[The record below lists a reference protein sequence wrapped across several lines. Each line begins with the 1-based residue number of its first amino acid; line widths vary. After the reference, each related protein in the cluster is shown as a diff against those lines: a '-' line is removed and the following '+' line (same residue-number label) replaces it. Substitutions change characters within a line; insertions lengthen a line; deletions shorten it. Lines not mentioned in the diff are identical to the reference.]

1 MHKSSRN
8 KLVSKV
14 IVGSML
20 VSLALPYNVFAANS
34 LKDVSP
40 SNFNLS
46 PAQKSALKQ
55 LDFKRPVISPEL
67 DLKSSASVPVIIEFK
82 QAPAQVEILKQSS
95 KGVNISPNEALEEA
109 EDDHATFKSYVQ
121 QLVEKKAAEQG
132 PTTFEAEEVAITREY
147 HHAFN
152 GVAMTLPGK
161 DIESLLR
168 SGVVKTIYKDNVVQ
182 LDPKE
187 MELLTGAEAAQQSDA
202 PSTDNSIPLDGIN
215 DLHAQG
221 IKGQG
226 IKVGVLDTGIDYN
239 HPDLTHAYK
248 GYRAQEG
255 VDPKTIDPSS
265 VKGWDAIDNDADPME
280 TTYKDW
286 QASGETEDQ
295 GGGTYY
301 TSHGT
306 HVSGTI
312 VGRAENTATDAP
324 TLGVAPEA
332 DLYVYRVLGPYG
344 SGTESQIM
352 AGIDKAVQDGMD
364 VINLSL
370 GVMVND
376 PLMAEAVSIN
386 NATLLG
392 VVCAVAAGNAGP
404 DEKTVTSPGTS
415 PLGITVGAS
424 DFAIALKTMTGSVS
438 DASGSISLDEMH
450 VIAYNYS
457 SMEGLLNT
465 EQPFEIVD
473 VGLAD
478 TADFEGKDLTGKVA
492 FIQRGTLSLQIKV
505 ENAAKAGAIAAIMSN
520 NVDGDIPFVGD
531 GSALIPTFGTS
542 QANGEAL
549 KGMAAP
555 KVSFSSMGSTVT
567 EGGHLAG
574 FSGVG
579 PVNGSYDIKPDVVG
593 PGVNVYS
600 TYPEYIHSKEEGIDY
615 SHAYARISG
624 TSMAT
629 PHVAGIIALI
639 LQQHPD
645 YTPFDVRAALM
656 NTADDLN
663 GDYSVYQVG
672 AGEVDVTEAVNAD
685 VSIQV
690 LNRVQTLDQDGNS
703 LMIDNPTGSISYGNH
718 AKFSDIGESRSMTIT
733 NTSAADKTFT
743 IAAEF
748 FAGGS
753 VNAVDNDV
761 TINVG
766 GSESV
771 MVPAGESVTLP
782 VTVVVPLTAANG
794 RYEGYVHFTNAENA
808 DEKYQVPFAI
818 RVVEPGIDS
827 MYLTNPAFMT
837 EFPSVIN
844 ENQGR
849 PNFIALQLNSPMK
862 TLETSILDKD
872 GYPIGNFFAV
882 TSFDASEIPVDELT
896 WNQVEPIMYPYIGD
910 PADNQLSSQAEIIKE
925 GEYTLRMITK
935 DAEGRSFTKDT
946 MFIIDN
952 KRPVLTFNDYAPG
965 VYEVDDSMF
974 TTEEL
979 QGTSHSAIWIHANLF
994 DEGTA
999 KLAPI
1004 GITQSAN
1011 RLFYY
1016 QDQISVADY
1025 EFLVEANGDVK
1036 FGVTRDDLIDP
1047 VTKKDKPMTLTL
1059 FPIDL
1064 ATNGYLIADF
1074 QHYGFIKAGSPY
1086 VVPDYDRDRVA
1097 LGDEITMTLN
1107 LNNVE
1112 DLIAGKYDVS
1122 YYKFFEFVDVKVND
1136 AFKARADDAGVTV
1149 KLDEPILKGDPEWTS
1164 KDLVTVGASLKG
1176 QTEGFDGDMP
1186 FLNVTF
1192 KMVDDKNF
1200 TGLDKMNIEQNI
1212 EQFYYKK
1219 AGEEA
1224 DTEIPVF
1231 NQINSYKVFPKHS
1244 IVEGDIYP
1252 EAFMTFSGDY
1262 GDLNRPKDYS
1272 IIGARISA
1280 NVDGKSYKGTIATNG
1295 RFTFDN
1301 LPLSENEIEFTT
1313 VIPGHLTSHASVK
1326 IGKKMF
1332 DEPVGMN
1339 AVINNALNLA
1349 GDVNGDH
1356 MIDILDAQ
1364 LVAAQA
1370 YKRSD
1375 TNFPAEDLNQ
1385 DGLVDAKDLALID
1398 KNFMEVDSEA
1408 TGSPQET
1415 VDGKGVQDFIDE
1427 LAATTPIS
1435 DLTNKAF
1442 AQYEAEFEWSAV
1454 TGASAISIDQSSNDG
1469 VTWKA
1474 AKTTEPLTLNAT
1486 SAKIT
1491 GLQAGKAHKF
1501 RIVVTG
1507 GPNAGISNI
1516 VDVTTEA
1523 GPLIDFMSTAVTET
1537 EADFRWS
1544 PASEATELVIE
1555 QSTDNG
1561 ESWTKS
1567 DTTEW
1572 IAPDVATAKVTGLTA
1587 GTAYQFR
1594 LVVTGGTNE
1603 GASNIV
1609 KVTTPA
1615 QYVPGGPG
1623 VPIPPDNTVTEGDNG
1638 IVLTP
1643 GAGEIKSGTT
1653 PDGKTVVTVTPN
1665 ADTLAKAF
1673 ETLKGDDAKKQTIV
1687 IRVDQAADNVGL
1699 DLPASVLAD
1708 AAASNPNAVITVET
1722 DNGSFNLPISTVDYK
1737 GLTKSLGSEL
1747 SEMTVTISMTAP
1759 TTEQEQQIADSAKA
1773 NNLNVVGVVNFTVTA
1788 TAGGKSEEITNFGST
1803 YVTRTI
1809 VVEGQ
1814 GEGKQF
1820 MAVLID
1826 PVTGEMSFIPATVK
1840 NNNGTVEAVIYAPH
1854 ASFYGIVEVSPKT
1867 FADVTAHW
1875 AKKEIELLASALL
1888 VKGTSAS
1895 TFSPSSTVSRAEFAA
1910 MLARALGLE
1919 MADTATAFADVPADK
1934 WYASAVHAIVE
1945 AGIVSG
1951 RSKDSFAPNAT
1962 ITREE
1967 MAVMLAGALK
1977 LAGKSSSVSK
1987 QLSFT
1992 DKGSIA
1998 GWAQAA
2004 VTQATDAGILQ
2015 GNNKG
2020 AFAPK
2025 ANATRAEAAVVLK
2038 RWLQFVGFMN

>member
-1 MHKSSRN
+1 MHKSSSK

-20 VSLALPYNVFAANS
+20 VSLALPYHVFAANP
-34 LKDVSP
+34 LQDVSP
-40 SNFNLS
+40 SNYNFS

-67 DLKSSASVPVIIEFK
+67 NLKSSASVSVIVEFK
-82 QAPAQVEILKQSS
+82 QAPARVEVLRQASE
-95 KGVNISPNEALEEA
+95 GVKISPNEALEEA
-109 EDDHATFKSYVQ
+109 ADDHATFKSYVQ

-132 PTTFEAEEVAITREY
+132 PATFDAEEVAITREY

-161 DIESLLR
+161 DVESLLR
-168 SGVVKTIYKDNVVQ
+168 SGVVKTIYKDNAVQ

-187 MELLTGAEAAQQSDA
+187 MELLTGAEAVRQSDA
-202 PSTDNSIPLDGIN
+202 PSTDNSIPLDGIY

-221 IKGQG
+221 IKGKG

-255 VDPKTIDPSS
+255 VDPKTIDPSAI
-265 VKGWDAIDNDADPME
+265 KGWDAIDNDADPME

-286 QASGETEDQ
+286 QTSGQPEDQ
-295 GGGTYY
+295 GNGTYY

-312 VGRAENTATDAP
+312 AGRAENSATDAP
-324 TLGVAPEA
+324 ALGVAPEA
-332 DLYVYRVLGPYG
+332 DLYGYRVLGPYG

-438 DASGSISLDEMH
+438 DAANSISLDEMH

-457 SMEGLLNT
+457 SLESLLNT

-492 FIQRGTLSLQIKV
+492 FIQRGTLSLQTKV

-531 GSALIPTFGTS
+531 GSGLIPTFGTT
-542 QANGEAL
+542 QAVGEAL
-549 KGMAAP
+549 KAMGAP
-555 KVSFSSMGSTVT
+555 KVSFSSIGSTVT
-567 EGGHLAG
+567 EGGHLAN
-574 FSGVG
+574 FSGRG

-639 LQQHPD
+639 LQQHPE

-685 VSIQV
+685 VSITV
-690 LNRVQTLDQDGNS
+690 LNKVQTLDQTG
-703 LMIDNPTGSISYGNH
+703 MPVTIDNPTGSISYGNH
-718 AKFSDIGESRSMTIT
+718 AKFQDIGESRNMTIT
-733 NTSAADKTFT
+733 NHSATDKTFM
-743 IAAEF
+743 IAAEY

-753 VNAVDNDV
+753 VSAVDNNV
-761 TINVG
+761 AINAG
-766 GSESV
+766 GAETV
-771 MVPAGESVTLP
+771 KVPAGASVTLP
-782 VTVVVPLTAANG
+782 VTVVVPSTAANG
-794 RYEGYVHFTNAENA
+794 RYEGYVHLANAENA

-818 RVVEPGIDS
+818 RVVEPGVDY
-827 MYLTNPAFMT
+827 MYLLNPAFMS
-837 EFPSVIN
+837 EYPSVAHPF
-844 ENQGR
+844 QDSLKYMM
-849 PNFIALQLNSPMK
+849 FKLNSPMVSV
-862 TLETSILDKD
+862 ETVVTDKD
-872 GYPIGNFFAV
+872 GNPIGSYAPQPR
-882 TSFDASEIPVDELT
+882 DASDAPVDEEL
-896 WNQVEPIMYPYIGD
+896 WLQVGEYILPYIGD
-910 PADNQLSSQAEIIKE
+910 PADNQISTQYELLKE
-925 GEYTLRMITK
+925 GEYKLRLIAK
-935 DAEGRSFTKDT
+935 DAEGRIYTKET
-946 MFIIDN
+946 LFIIDN
-952 KRPVLTFNDYAPG
+952 KRPTLTFNDYAPG
-965 VYEVDDSMF
+965 VYEVEDAMF

-979 QGTSHSAIWIHANLF
+979 QGASHDAIWIHANLS

-999 KLAPI
+999 KLAPL
-1004 GITQSAN
+1004 GITQAAN

-1016 QDQISVADY
+1016 QNQNIYPDG
-1025 EFLVEANGDVK
+1025 EFKVEDNGDVK
-1036 FGVTRDDLIDP
+1036 FGITREDLIDP
-1047 VTKKDKPMTLTL
+1047 ETKVDRPLTLAL

-1064 ATNGYLIADF
+1064 ATNGYLVADF
-1074 QHYGFIKAGSPY
+1074 RHYGFIKAGSPY
-1086 VVPDYDRDRVA
+1086 VVPEYDKDKLA
-1097 LGDEITMTLN
+1097 LNEEVTMTLN

-1112 DLIAGKYDVS
+1112 DLIAGTYDVS
-1122 YYKFFEFVDVKVND
+1122 YYRELEFVDVKVND
-1136 AFKARADDAGVTV
+1136 AFRAKADEAGVTV
-1149 KLDEPILKGDPEWTS
+1149 KLDEPVIHEDPVWSS
-1164 KDLVTVGASLKG
+1164 KNIVNVGASVVG
-1176 QTEGFDGDMP
+1176 DNFAGFDGDMP
-1186 FLNVTF
+1186 FVDVTF
-1192 KMVDDKNF
+1192 KLIDDRLY

-1212 EQFYYKK
+1212 EKFFYTK

-1224 DTEIPVF
+1224 AVQIPLF
-1231 NQINSYKVFPKHS
+1231 NQVDSYKVAAKHS
-1244 IVEGDIYP
+1244 NVEGSLWP
-1252 EAFMTFSGDY
+1252 EAFMAFDGDY
-1262 GDLNRPKDYS
+1262 GNLDYS
-1272 IIGARISA
+1272 KDFSKVGAKATA
-1280 NVDGKSYKGTIATNG
+1280 NVDGTTYEATIERNG
-1295 RFTFDN
+1295 RVVFDN
-1301 LPLSENEIEFTT
+1301 LPLSENETEFTIE
-1313 VIPGHLTSHASVK
+1313 VPGHLTGQVSMK
-1326 IGKKMF
+1326 IGKTMF
-1332 DEPVGMN
+1332 DEHVGEN
-1339 AVINNALNLA
+1339 AMLAQALNLA

-1364 LVAAQA
+1364 RVAGQY

-1385 DGLVDAKDLALID
+1385 DGLVDAKDMAFIV
-1398 KNFMEVDSEA
+1398 KNFLEVDSEA
-1408 TGSPQET
+1408 TGTPQET
-1415 VDGKGVQDFIDE
+1415 IDGKGVQDFVDE
-1427 LAATTPIS
+1427 LSAAEAIS
-1435 DLTNKAF
+1435 DLTNKSF
-1442 AQYEAEFEWSAV
+1442 NKHEAEFEWSAV
-1454 TGASAISIDQSSNDG
+1454 EGAEAISIDQSSDDG
-1469 VTWKA
+1469 VSWKA
-1474 AKTTEPLTLNAT
+1474 AETAEPLAPDAAAT
-1486 SAKIT
+1486 KVQ
-1491 GLQAGKAHKF
+1491 GLKAGTAYKF

-1507 GPNAGISNI
+1507 GPNAGVSNI
-1516 VDVTTEA
+1516 VDVTTVA
-1523 GPLIDFMSTAVTET
+1523 TPITDFTNKAVSET
-1537 EADFRWS
+1537 EAQFEWT
-1544 PASEATELVIE
+1544 AVSEAGELAIE

-1561 ESWTKS
+1561 ATWTKS
-1567 DTTEW
+1567 ETTEW
-1572 IAPDVATAKVTGLTA
+1572 LASDAATATVKGLTA
-1587 GTAYQFR
+1587 GTSYKFR
-1594 LVVTGGTNE
+1594 IVVSGGPSAGE
-1603 GASNIV
+1603 SNIV
-1609 KVTTPA
+1609 SVTTA
-1615 QYVPGGPG
+1615 STFVPGGPG
-1623 VPIPPDNTVTEGDNG
+1623 VPTLPDNPVTDGDNG
-1638 IVLTP
+1638 VILTP
-1643 GAGEIKSGTT
+1643 GADEVKTGTT
-1653 PDGKTVVTVTPN
+1653 PDGNTTVTVTPD
-1665 ADTLAKAF
+1665 ADDLTKAF
-1673 ETLKGDDAKKQTIV
+1673 ESLKGNKHAVV
-1687 IRVDQAADNVGL
+1687 IHINQAADNVDL
-1699 DLPASVLAD
+1699 QLPADVLA
-1708 AAASNPNAVITVET
+1708 AAVESNPNAVIAVET
-1722 DNGSFNLPISTVDYK
+1722 DKGSFNLPIKSVDFK
-1737 GLTKSLGSEL
+1737 GLAQSLGSDL
-1747 SEMTVTISMTAP
+1747 SSMTVSISMTAP
-1759 TTEQEQQIADSAKA
+1759 TAEQQQHITDSAKA
-1773 NNLNVVGVVNFTVTA
+1773 NNMNVIGVVNFTVTA
-1788 TAGGKSEEITNFGST
+1788 NAGGKSEEITNFGST

-1809 VVEGQ
+1809 VAEGQ
-1814 GEGKQF
+1814 GAGKQF
-1820 MAVLID
+1820 MAVLVD
-1826 PVTGEMSFIPATVK
+1826 PATGEMSFIPATVTNEK
-1840 NNNGTVEAVIYAPH
+1840 GTVEAVIKAPH

-1867 FADVTAHW
+1867 FADVTTHW
-1875 AKKEIELLASALL
+1875 AKKEIELLASTLL
-1888 VKGTSAS
+1888 LKGTSTS
-1895 TFSPSSTVSRAEFAA
+1895 TFSPSSTETRAEFAA

-1919 MADTATAFADVPADK
+1919 MMDTATAFADVPADK
-1934 WYASAVHAIVE
+1934 WYASAVHAVVE

-1977 LAGKSSSVSK
+1977 FAGKTSGSSA

-1998 GWAQAA
+1998 SWAKNAVAQAA
-2004 VTQATDAGILQ
+2004 GAGILQ
-2015 GNNKG
+2015 GNNEG